1 MRTIRIIPG
10 LCLLALIA
18 KAVIAAEPASVEI
31 DSDDIGGIVTSMNG
45 PEAGVWVIAETDELP
60 TGYSKTVVTDGQ
72 GRYVIP
78 DLPDATYQVFV
89 RGYGLVDSARVSAR
103 PGQQLALEATVAS
116 SEQAAAEY
124 YPASYWNALFALP
137 AAGEFPMAG
146 ASVADTQG
154 EWKAIMQGCMIC
166 HQMGSKITREINPT
180 MGEFDSSIAA
190 WDRRIRL
197 GQNGLHM
204 TGIMGQM
211 GHQRAL
217 EMYAD
222 WTDRIAAGET
232 PQAPPRPQGE
242 ERNVV
247 ITQWDI
253 ASPISFLHD
262 MYGTDP
268 RNPSANANGTMIA
281 TDFNLGVMW
290 ELDPNEHT
298 VERIEL
304 PLAPGVEVADMSTF
318 SPPSMEYPS
327 LYWGDTLVAQ
337 EWGRSEI
344 QGILPDGRAV
354 INHSFR
360 PAANPERCTSGNT
373 YADFFPLQ
381 GAGRQQLLYDVN
393 TGEFELIDTC
403 FGTHHAAFAED
414 ADDTVYQAALGLR
427 NAIGWFKPGV
437 WDETGDITAAQGW
450 CPAYYDINQN
460 GTYDENEDE
469 LTGMNGYFISWNPLD
484 GSVWYAYTGNDPGA
498 MVRIH
503 PGENPPL
510 TCTTEVYEPPYY
522 NSAAPELVGTLPR
535 GSAVDRNGIVWTN
548 LAGSG
553 HLASFDRNLCE
564 IQEGRGKLDPQH
576 CPEGWTLYPLP
587 TPNMRNA
594 EASGSADFTYSNW
607 VDQFNILGLGANLP
621 YVTGTN
627 SDSIMALRPET
638 EEWFVM
644 RVPYPMGFFARSMG
658 GRVDNPYSGWK
669 GRAIWAANEVRN
681 PWHIEGGQGMTP
693 TAAKFQLRPNP
704 LAH

>member
-1 MRTIRIIPG
+1 
-10 LCLLALIA
+10 LLALIA

-522 NSAAPELVGTLPR
+522 NPAAPELVGTLPR